1 MNGKRSGTDWVGLG
15 VLVAL
20 ILGLGVSMNVQL
32 GRMHSDLGPMRDDLG
47 AMRDDLGAMRSD
59 EIGAVR
65 TELYKVG
72 QRVARIEGM
81 IEGPFPT
88 GKHITPESK

>member
-32 GRMHSDLGPMRDDLG
+32 GRMHSDLG
-47 AMRDDLGAMRSD
+47 AMRDELGAMRSEIGAVRS

-88 GKHITPESK
+88 GKHITPGSK

>member
-1 MNGKRSGTDWVGLG
+1 MADKRVGTDWVALS

-20 ILGLGVSMNVQL
+20 ILGFGIWTNIQL
-32 GRMHSDLGPMRDDLG
+32 GRMHSDLGEMRT
-47 AMRDDLGAMRSD
+47 
-59 EIGAVR
+59 EISKMR
-65 TELYKVG
+65 TELYNVG

-88 GKHITPESK
+88 GKHASPGSK